1 MTKTTKKPSQN
12 KSGVRRSSKLALLTA
27 VVAMP
32 LLMSTAAMAA
42 SDPIPGVD
50 IIVHKN
56 PGGTVV
62 VIGHVSKKS
71 GRFSVQVKEPGQYT
85 ISTACKQSACSP
97 YKVSIN
103 RIRAVPE
110 GGAADASS
118 VPLKHG
124 TGGNFTV
131 GNNAPVVLSGQI
143 QSVSLKNTN
152 DGFHPTIDW
161 GDGTPAETMGD
172 PNVAV
177 GDVNG
182 DGKTDQT
189 VLIHEIGHGATRK
202 HSIVSKPLNT
212 STEQKTPAPTDQDA
226 GRSDQ
231 RDVDIPVPDTM
242 MNMPDVGGTAG
253 GP

>member
-1 MTKTTKKPSQN
+1 MLVSIPDM
-12 KSGVRRSSKLALLTA
+12 AEADTA
-27 VVAMP
+27 TETVVVTGSRVP
-32 LLMSTAAMAA
+32 QQTV
-42 SDPIPGVD
+42 DDRGGGFIKQVD
-50 IIVHKN
+50 IIVKKN

-62 VIGHVSKKS
+62 AIGHVSKKS
-71 GRFSVQVKEPGQYT
+71 GKFSVQVKEPGQYT
-85 ISTACKQSACSP
+85 ISTACKQSACPS
-97 YKVSIN
+97 YRVLIK
-103 RIRAVPE
+103 
-110 GGAADASS
+110 ASG

-143 QSVSLKNTN
+143 QSASLKNTN

-189 VLIHEIGHGATRK
+189 VLIHETGHGATRK
-202 HSIVSKPLNT
+202 HSMVSKPINT

-226 GRSDQ
+226 GRSDHQ
-231 RDVDIPVPDTM
+231 DVDIPVPDTM
-242 MNMPDVGGTAG
+242 MNMPDVGGNAG
-253 GP
+253 G